1 MAIGHR
7 HVRCPRGVLTMLGL
21 GPRIRHSWQEQPDG
35 LLLHE
40 DFIWSLTPPHLGMR
54 QYWRDLD
61 SLERWTRSDG

>member
-1 MAIGHR
+1 VPTFQKFVVAMAIGHR

-54 QYWRDLD
+54 Q
-61 SLERWTRSDG
+61 